1 MRMLRVRLFR
11 NADDEEVR
19 FVLHSRRA
27 QSHTRQVARSRL
39 HVPAMALASANVI
52 VTISPLWCV
61 EGFPRRVGCCVRDT
75 NLSVTRH
82 THEPCG
88 SDSAEHSGGWCAG
101 GAPGIVAAEI
111 AFSVPARSIR
121 IQLIC
126 GALAVVL
133 QPYCIGTVDQ
143 TESLGRL
150 VCPDRWPTF
159 WNG

>member
-1 MRMLRVRLFR
+1 MSH
-11 NADDEEVR
+11 A
-19 FVLHSRRA
+19 A
-27 QSHTRQVARSRL
+27 QIAPSTAV
-39 HVPAMALASANVI
+39 VGALGV
-52 VTISPLWCV
+52 
-61 EGFPRRVGCCVRDT
+61 
-75 NLSVTRH
+75 
-82 THEPCG
+82 
-88 SDSAEHSGGWCAG
+88 
-101 GAPGIVAAEI
+101 VAAEI

-150 VCPDRWPTF
+150 VCPNRWPTF